1 MAVHNSYRAS
11 TRSHGPCYMDPRLQ
25 RGLRH
30 PTSTPRTQPSRGQG
44 SKPSGSKNHAR
55 PLSLPR
61 AFRELGLRSPPAG
74 RTRPALP
81 PLGLRS
87 PPAGPSCGLR
97 PVPSGCRVRVRLASR
112 ERALCRRRALR
123 APTRLTSRERALH
136 RGPALRA
143 SAAAAGTR
151 AGGCGRRPLPP
162 GRAPAAGTTSAAVTP
177 AIFFGIFGC
186 IFGDFSF
193 FTLEAKSREICFR
206 KLLLGHL

>member
-1 MAVHNSYRAS
+1 MPGPSTSRAGP
-11 TRSHGPCYMDPRLQ
+11 TPTWPLPCPIRSV
-25 RGLRH
+25 
-30 PTSTPRTQPSRGQG
+30 
-44 SKPSGSKNHAR
+44 K
-55 PLSLPR
+55 
-61 AFRELGLRSPPAG
+61 LRS
-74 RTRPALP
+74 
-81 PLGLRS
+81 LGLRS

-112 ERALCRRRALR
+112 KRALCRRRALR

-143 SAAAAGTR
+143 SAAAAAAGTR

-177 AIFFGIFGC
+177 AIFFGIFGS

-193 FTLEAKSREICFR
+193 FTLEAKSREICLR
-206 KLLLGHL
+206 KLLLGHLWAALA

>member
-1 MAVHNSYRAS
+1 
-11 TRSHGPCYMDPRLQ
+11 
-25 RGLRH
+25 
-30 PTSTPRTQPSRGQG
+30 
-44 SKPSGSKNHAR
+44 
-55 PLSLPR
+55 
-61 AFRELGLRSPPAG
+61 
-74 RTRPALP
+74 
-81 PLGLRS
+81 
-87 PPAGPSCGLR
+87 
-97 PVPSGCRVRVRLASR
+97 VRLASR

-193 FTLEAKSREICFR
+193 FTLEAKSREICLR
-206 KLLLGHL
+206 KLLLGHLWAALA